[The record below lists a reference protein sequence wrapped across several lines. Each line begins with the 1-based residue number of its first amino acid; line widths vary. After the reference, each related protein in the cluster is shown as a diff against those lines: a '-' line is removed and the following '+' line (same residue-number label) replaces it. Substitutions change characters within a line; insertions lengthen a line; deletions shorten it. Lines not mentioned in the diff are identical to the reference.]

1 MIKQRVRRT
10 EDCIQN
16 VMSVEASE
24 DSGSDTSAKKYRMLL
39 SNVFWGTKS
48 SLYVTCT
55 KVDVLFYS
63 HSRFQSVLRIFHEL
77 ARKHDKL
84 HKMQ

>member
-1 MIKQRVRRT
+1 M
-10 EDCIQN
+10 EDCTRK
-16 VMSVEASE
+16 VMSEEARLR
-24 DSGSDTSAKKYRMLL
+24 SDMSAKKYRMLL

-55 KVDVLFYS
+55 LVDVLFYS
-63 HSRFQSVLRIFHEL
+63 HSRFQSVHRIFHEL